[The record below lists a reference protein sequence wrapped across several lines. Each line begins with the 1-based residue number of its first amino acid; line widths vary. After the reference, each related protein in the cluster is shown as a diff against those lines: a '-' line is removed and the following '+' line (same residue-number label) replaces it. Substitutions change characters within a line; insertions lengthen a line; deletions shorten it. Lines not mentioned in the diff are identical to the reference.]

1 MTYEYLYDED
11 YNSPIL
17 INKVDD
23 ENGNNYDFLSVL
35 KNHYEKYKIIN
46 KSIFLVLSISND
58 YTQYKVRI
66 CNYVNIDDSNKSK
79 NTFLTTY
86 DILID
91 GKKETKLFL
100 VNNKEED
107 LQEFI
112 SDIKHLLSIIDLNSK
127 LNFFQIFKSKYDL
140 LSLEI
145 NQRQSIFRIN
155 YIEKIKKE
163 KLNDYILRDP
173 NTDKLISP
181 PINILFLNCTNLL
194 DIYPTIKIKIK
205 KENTKIKNLKYT
217 FLSYKIPINSINF
230 DKTSLDFKDKN
241 SFHILLSY
249 ASIHK
254 FKHIIKIPITYKE
267 EILNKKRFDQGYYLQ
282 TIHFS
287 ELNKI
292 REEFLNEIPNKI
304 YEFNLGTIVFDLK
317 LNPIGF
323 IGNKDINVKR
333 DIEKYYITFFNSE
346 IMNYIFSSI
355 LEVDETKSD
364 NMELNNNINFTRINN
379 EEKRII
385 HINEK
390 FNPETQV
397 HLTLKNNQKKFYDE
411 NELQKFNNIELKF
424 LSKKILREMNIEMTQ
439 NITFTSIKKESNN
452 KIQEI
457 TLRQNKFE
465 NYENEEIQIKKE
477 KFNSHNSLSDGQ
489 ENINEDISIIN
500 NF

>member
-1 MTYEYLYDED
+1 MTYEYLFDED

-23 ENGNNYDFLSVL
+23 ENGKNYDFLSVL
-35 KNHYEKYKIIN
+35 KNNYEKYKNIN
-46 KSIFLVLSISND
+46 KSIFLVLSLSND

-66 CNYVNIDDSNKSK
+66 CNYVNIDDSKKSK

-100 VNNKEED
+100 LNNKEED

-112 SDIKHLLSIIDLNSK
+112 SDIKHLLSINDLNSK
-127 LNFFQIFKSKYDL
+127 LNFFEIFKSKYDL

-145 NQRQSIFRIN
+145 NQRQSNFRIS

-181 PINILFLNCTNLL
+181 PINLLFLNCPNLL
-194 DIYPTIKIKIK
+194 DIYPTIKIKINE
-205 KENTKIKNLKYT
+205 ENSKNKNLKYT

-287 ELNKI
+287 ELNIIK
-292 REEFLNEIPNKI
+292 EEFLNEIPNKI
-304 YEFNLGTIVFDLK
+304 YEFNLGTIVFDLN

-333 DIEKYYITFFNSE
+333 DIEKYYISFFNSKT
-346 IMNYIFSSI
+346 MNYIFTSI
-355 LEVDETKSD
+355 LEVDETKS
-364 NMELNNNINFTRINN
+364 NIMAINNNINYSRINKV
-379 EEKRII
+379 EKRII
-385 HINEK
+385 HINER
-390 FNPETQV
+390 FNLETQV
-397 HLTLKNNQKKFYDE
+397 HLTLKNMKKKFYSQ
-411 NELQKFNNIELKF
+411 NELEKNNNIELKF

-439 NITFTSIKKESNN
+439 NITFTSIQKELND
-452 KIQEI
+452 KIPKIE
-457 TLRQNKFE
+457 LRQNQFE
-465 NYENEEIQIKKE
+465 NDENEEIQIKKE
-477 KFNSHNSLSDGQ
+477 KFNSYNSLSDGQ
-489 ENINEDISIIN
+489 ENINEDISIMN
-500 NF
+500 NV